1 MVLDESLVI
10 IYDACF
16 TFLTWQMILLI
27 DRCLLVEDNVLISY
41 YFLVVS
47 LSFRTTILLKR
58 VRAAFEDILA
68 FSAKTQSL

>member
-1 MVLDESLVI
+1 
-10 IYDACF
+10 
-16 TFLTWQMILLI
+16 MILLI

-47 LSFRTTILLKR
+47 LSFRTTILIKR